1 MKRRKAIAHVIGPA
15 CVLRRAYRTRAH
27 GSRRS
32 RCIRSP
38 ACSRRAG
45 ELRAA
50 RARGRIAQRGGGGA
64 VGAPMRRR
72 ARRAI
77 EAPGSAAPNRSGGGA
92 PASPHRRL
100 GSTLLVAALWAVVGR
115 VRCLPFCAT
124 ECSEHAAAGAVGA
137 KRQDRAAEGRIRCS
151 ISGSNLAV
159 YNQPLPDAAL
169 VACPHCD
176 LLQRLPELVPGAS
189 ARCPRCD
196 KELWRR
202 REDSLERTLA
212 LALAAAVLCVV
223 ANFVPMLGL
232 SAVGR
237 AGDRRR
243 ARPLHRRRRAG
254 APDRLHAGDRTR
266 SATRTTAGMGRD
278 ASPLS
283 PYHRHVEH
291 DRGHDARR
299 AGRAH
304 QDRGLRE
311 GDPGA
316 GAVRARRARLRARGD
331 AGELRSARGLGQDR
345 VGGGGRPDMSTP
357 AATAMTLGLQG
368 CHACGLVSRPV
379 PGADEGSCPRC
390 GDELS
395 FRKSASLQ
403 RTWAFLIAAAV
414 CYVPANVLPVL
425 TTVTASGRDSDTILQ
440 GVVLLWSP
448 TGWPLSLIVLVA
460 SIMIPS
466 AKIVA
471 LVYLLVTVQRG
482 SVESNVQRVRLYRMV
497 ELIGRWS
504 MVDVFVDTFTAA
516 LVQLQPLMSVEPG
529 PGLLF
534 FAAVVVLTMLAVE
547 SFDPRLIWDAASG
560 AEVQRA

>member
-1 MKRRKAIAHVIGPA
+1 
-15 CVLRRAYRTRAH
+15 
-27 GSRRS
+27 
-32 RCIRSP
+32 
-38 ACSRRAG
+38 
-45 ELRAA
+45 
-50 RARGRIAQRGGGGA
+50 
-64 VGAPMRRR
+64 
-72 ARRAI
+72 
-77 EAPGSAAPNRSGGGA
+77 
-92 PASPHRRL
+92 
-100 GSTLLVAALWAVVGR
+100 
-115 VRCLPFCAT
+115 
-124 ECSEHAAAGAVGA
+124 
-137 KRQDRAAEGRIRCS
+137 
-151 ISGSNLAV
+151 
-159 YNQPLPDAAL
+159 
-169 VACPHCD
+169 
-176 LLQRLPELVPGAS
+176 
-189 ARCPRCD
+189 
-196 KELWRR
+196 
-202 REDSLERTLA
+202 
-212 LALAAAVLCVV
+212 
-223 ANFVPMLGL
+223 
-232 SAVGR
+232 
-237 AGDRRR
+237 
-243 ARPLHRRRRAG
+243 
-254 APDRLHAGDRTR
+254 
-266 SATRTTAGMGRD
+266 
-278 ASPLS
+278 
-283 PYHRHVEH
+283 
-291 DRGHDARR
+291 
-299 AGRAH
+299 
-304 QDRGLRE
+304 
-311 GDPGA
+311 
-316 GAVRARRARLRARGD
+316 
-331 AGELRSARGLGQDR
+331 
-345 VGGGGRPDMSTP
+345 MSTP